1 MSIESLFLNH
11 AASKL
16 DKLCERIATCI
27 AKLTPDQIWMRGGEN
42 QNAIGNLAL
51 HLNGNLRQWIISG
64 VGGQP
69 DSRDRDA
76 EFAARGGADP
86 VELTGRLQ
94 ETVSLASAVIRELP
108 HERLTERLTVQ
119 GFDVSVLEAIFHI
132 TEHFSGHTSQIIFIT
147 KMLTGEDLGFYSYL
161 SRPQGAKSQTP

>member
-1 MSIESLFLNH
+1 MSVESLFLNH
-11 AASKL
+11 AAGKL
-16 DKLCERIATCI
+16 DKLCERIATCC
-27 AKLTPDQIWMRGGEN
+27 AKLTPDQIWMRGTEN
-42 QNAIGNLAL
+42 QNAVGNLAL

-69 DSRDRDA
+69 GSRDRDA

-86 VELTGRLQ
+86 AELTRRLQ
-94 ETVSLASAVIRELP
+94 ETVNLASAVIRELP

-119 GFDVSVLEAIFHI
+119 GFDLSVLEAIFHV

-161 SRPQGAKSQTP
+161 SRPQGAQGQTP